1 MNLKIVLIILNSI
14 LIAWIY
20 INLDDQDQSNTTDE
34 FTSVGNL
41 DGLKEIK
48 LLKPSQN
55 LLLSKERFSWKIK
68 EPIEWEVDEFS
79 ITNFI
84 TVFSHLDF
92 NKLFDY
98 EEITER
104 GERLSDYGINSD
116 SITLHL
122 SKSSHEIKI
131 KIGNLTR
138 DKRYVYCE
146 LQLNENPN
154 IEIWRISNELVDLV
168 ETPFNEWADS
178 NLIRMNLHQ
187 VQNITASIK
196 LNNTTLNTTNLFKN
210 DTGEW
215 EFELPFRTNANNE
228 NVRLLLN
235 RLLSIKVTDFNII
248 ENKDTDSH
256 PKLEDWKFKLVLKSN
271 NLNHEF
277 FFCDENKS
285 DKQSTYLCKTNYT
298 DHIIKLDDT
307 FKSTL
312 SDWSTKLRERKIFR
326 LKNESIQNIV
336 ISGPDVDIKHIRST
350 NNTWKT
356 ETNFKEGFESDVVKI
371 QDFLNY
377 LNLMEIREFISFET
391 DKSDVD
397 FNLENKSVYKI
408 QITTNDTDVKTIL
421 IQNNQIDATL
431 TKIFMVEE
439 SLLCL
444 VEEDWSKIYN
454 IKAYE
459 FKKRS
464 VLMDSLITNVQISSY
479 DSNNSIYNSENNTTF
494 ELPSALKNLEV
505 QSFVN
510 DKSSTDGTWLK
521 GDWVPWVYVI
531 NIEYSNRSKSV
542 LFLSEKFSEN
552 QWLGSLIND
561 NHTFNLP
568 VSLIQKLSKI
578 TN

>member
-122 SKSSHEIKI
+122 SKSSHVIKI

-377 LNLMEIREFISFET
+377 LNLMEIKEFISLET

-464 VLMDSLITNVQISSY
+464 VLMDSLITNVQITSY

>member
-122 SKSSHEIKI
+122 SKSSHVIKI

-256 PKLEDWKFKLVLKSN
+256 TKLEDWKFKLVLKSN

>member
-1 MNLKIVLIILNSI
+1 M
-14 LIAWIY
+14 
-20 INLDDQDQSNTTDE
+20 DDQDQSNTTDE

-122 SKSSHEIKI
+122 SKSSHVIKI

>member
-122 SKSSHEIKI
+122 SKSSHVIKI

>member
-1 MNLKIVLIILNSI
+1 M
-14 LIAWIY
+14 
-20 INLDDQDQSNTTDE
+20 
-34 FTSVGNL
+34 
-41 DGLKEIK
+41 
-48 LLKPSQN
+48 
-55 LLLSKERFSWKIK
+55 
-68 EPIEWEVDEFS
+68 
-79 ITNFI
+79 
-84 TVFSHLDF
+84 
-92 NKLFDY
+92 
-98 EEITER
+98 
-104 GERLSDYGINSD
+104 
-116 SITLHL
+116 
-122 SKSSHEIKI
+122 
-131 KIGNLTR
+131 
-138 DKRYVYCE
+138 
-146 LQLNENPN
+146 QLNENPN

-377 LNLMEIREFISFET
+377 LNLMEIKEFISLET

-464 VLMDSLITNVQISSY
+464 VLMNSLITNVQISSY